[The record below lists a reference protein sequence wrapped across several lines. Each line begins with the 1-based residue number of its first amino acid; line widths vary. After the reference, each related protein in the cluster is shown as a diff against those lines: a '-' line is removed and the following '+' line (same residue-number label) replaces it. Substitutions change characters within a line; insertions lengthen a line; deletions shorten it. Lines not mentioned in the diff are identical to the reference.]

1 MKLLCQL
8 FYNLAF
14 SILSKCYSKQCFS
27 RVVSQ
32 SCFGKIPHKT
42 QKTWQKCSYVPIIL
56 LCDASCNFN
65 HGDHNCIQLM
75 NRNSPERSVV
85 SFCGL
90 DGNEK
95 FSTIIVKSIVPV
107 IRRGKHLQ
115 EYS

>member
-1 MKLLCQL
+1 M
-8 FYNLAF
+8 
-14 SILSKCYSKQCFS
+14 
-27 RVVSQ
+27 
-32 SCFGKIPHKT
+32 H
-42 QKTWQKCSYVPIIL
+42 YVLIIL
-56 LCDASCNFN
+56 LCDASYDFN

-95 FSTIIVKSIVPV
+95 FGAIIVKSIVPA
-107 IRRGKHLQ
+107 IRRQKRIQ